1 MNRIYLIFI
10 VVLGL
15 LLRLYFLQHNDF
27 VIDSDE
33 AIVGLMAKHILQGT
47 RYPIFYYGQDYMG
60 SMEGILT
67 SLVFSL
73 FGQSNVCLK
82 VVPLLFSVLH
92 IWLTYLIA
100 RHFVSPR
107 FSLLAAAFCAFGPNA
122 LILWSS
128 KTRGGFIEIVA
139 LGSLC
144 FLLAFKILDL
154 KKFKS
159 SLFLL
164 TFLLGLGWW
173 TNNQIVFYIVP
184 MALFCGFYVF
194 KNSTYLE
201 FIKLALISVFSFLIG
216 SAPFWYA
223 NIFLEPQWATFKVLF
238 GGTEN
243 VNVISNFKGYLSDA
257 IPMILGAKKFWTET
271 DFFWGATVLGY
282 LLIVLAIFFSWRFLS
297 TNNSRKKLSLIL
309 SFVFT
314 VALVFCFSK
323 FGWLSQAPRYLLPLY
338 SVLPVLY
345 AIAAAAIFNFLGK
358 QSSLLYALCVFLL
371 QLYPLFT
378 ANGMLEGT
386 PFVFGGQ
393 RVEKDHTALYK
404 WLENEGYSYV
414 DTNYWIGYRLAF
426 ETNERVKFQ
435 VFGEPQTVRIKEYQE
450 GGLEQPLVYLLVPS
464 EAAQVKNNLSRFG
477 FHFRETLLGGYVVL
491 DKIEATWK
499 LGKQIPLTKEQIH
512 SELKPEA
519 LPLMV
524 DGDSSTRWGSAKPQA
539 PGMSVDIDLSSYNR
553 QITALELDFGNFS
566 HDAPRHLQVLGQDLD
581 GKWQVLSDLGDLGD
595 AFSYFPDAQGRPS
608 KKWIIRFSAR
618 NLRTIRLLQQGKHQI
633 FDWSIAELKVYD
645 NGI

>member
-257 IPMILGAKKFWTET
+257 IPMILGAKNFGLKQ
-271 DFFWGATVLGY
+271 
-282 LLIVLAIFFSWRFLS
+282 IFSGELQFLD
-297 TNNSRKKLSLIL
+297 IYL
-309 SFVFT
+309 SF
-314 VALVFCFSK
+314 
-323 FGWLSQAPRYLLPLY
+323 
-338 SVLPVLY
+338 
-345 AIAAAAIFNFLGK
+345 
-358 QSSLLYALCVFLL
+358 
-371 QLYPLFT
+371 
-378 ANGMLEGT
+378 
-386 PFVFGGQ
+386 
-393 RVEKDHTALYK
+393 
-404 WLENEGYSYV
+404 
-414 DTNYWIGYRLAF
+414 
-426 ETNERVKFQ
+426 
-435 VFGEPQTVRIKEYQE
+435 
-450 GGLEQPLVYLLVPS
+450 
-464 EAAQVKNNLSRFG
+464 
-477 FHFRETLLGGYVVL
+477 
-491 DKIEATWK
+491 
-499 LGKQIPLTKEQIH
+499 
-512 SELKPEA
+512 
-519 LPLMV
+519 
-524 DGDSSTRWGSAKPQA
+524 
-539 PGMSVDIDLSSYNR
+539 
-553 QITALELDFGNFS
+553 
-566 HDAPRHLQVLGQDLD
+566 
-581 GKWQVLSDLGDLGD
+581 
-595 AFSYFPDAQGRPS
+595 
-608 KKWIIRFSAR
+608 
-618 NLRTIRLLQQGKHQI
+618 
-633 FDWSIAELKVYD
+633 
-645 NGI
+645 

>member
-1 MNRIYLIFI
+1 
-10 VVLGL
+10 
-15 LLRLYFLQHNDF
+15 
-27 VIDSDE
+27 
-33 AIVGLMAKHILQGT
+33 
-47 RYPIFYYGQDYMG
+47 
-60 SMEGILT
+60 
-67 SLVFSL
+67 
-73 FGQSNVCLK
+73 
-82 VVPLLFSVLH
+82 
-92 IWLTYLIA
+92 
-100 RHFVSPR
+100 
-107 FSLLAAAFCAFGPNA
+107 
-122 LILWSS
+122 
-128 KTRGGFIEIVA
+128 
-139 LGSLC
+139 
-144 FLLAFKILDL
+144 
-154 KKFKS
+154 
-159 SLFLL
+159 
-164 TFLLGLGWW
+164 
-173 TNNQIVFYIVP
+173 
-184 MALFCGFYVF
+184 
-194 KNSTYLE
+194 
-201 FIKLALISVFSFLIG
+201 
-216 SAPFWYA
+216 
-223 NIFLEPQWATFKVLF
+223 
-238 GGTEN
+238 
-243 VNVISNFKGYLSDA
+243 
-257 IPMILGAKKFWTET
+257 
-271 DFFWGATVLGY
+271 
-282 LLIVLAIFFSWRFLS
+282 
-297 TNNSRKKLSLIL
+297 
-309 SFVFT
+309 
-314 VALVFCFSK
+314 
-323 FGWLSQAPRYLLPLY
+323 
-338 SVLPVLY
+338 
-345 AIAAAAIFNFLGK
+345 
-358 QSSLLYALCVFLL
+358 
-371 QLYPLFT
+371 
-378 ANGMLEGT
+378 MLEGT

-450 GGLEQPLVYLLVPS
+450 GGLDQPLVYLLVPL

>member
-282 LLIVLAIFFSWRFLS
+282 LLIVLAIFFSWRFS
-297 TNNSRKKLSLIL
+297 SANNSRKKLSLIL

-450 GGLEQPLVYLLVPS
+450 GGLDQPLVYLLVPL